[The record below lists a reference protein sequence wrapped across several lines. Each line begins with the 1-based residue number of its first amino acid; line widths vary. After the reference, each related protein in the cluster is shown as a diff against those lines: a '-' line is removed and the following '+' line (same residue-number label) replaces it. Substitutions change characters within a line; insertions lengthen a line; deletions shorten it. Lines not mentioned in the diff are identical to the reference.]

1 MPVHERI
8 ARITKGIALHCS
20 QIDKRSVARFL
31 DAIAG
36 ANRVFIAGA
45 GRSGLVARAFA
56 MRLMHL
62 GLKVHAV
69 GEVTTPAAKPGD
81 LLIIVSGSGQ
91 THSMSCVMERGR
103 SNGAKVA
110 VLTSVP
116 GSPIGKKADIIVH
129 IKGKTAKDL
138 ANVGLRS
145 PLGTPFELSAM
156 VFLDSVIEEL
166 ADRFRKNEAELRAR
180 HANLE

>member
-1 MPVHERI
+1 MPVHARI
-8 ARITKGIALHCS
+8 ARITKGIATHCR
-20 QIDKRSVARFL
+20 QIDKRSVERFL
-31 DAIAG
+31 TELTDAK
-36 ANRVFIAGA
+36 RVFIAGA

-62 GLKVHAV
+62 GLKVHVV
-69 GEVTTPAAKPGD
+69 GEVTTPAATPGD

-91 THSMSCVMERGR
+91 THSMACVMDRGK

-116 GSPIGKKADIIVH
+116 SSQIGKGADILVH
-129 IKGKTAKDL
+129 VRGRTAKDL
-138 ANVGLRS
+138 ANGGLLS
-145 PLGTPFELSAM
+145 PLGTPFELSTM

-166 ADRFRKNEAELRAR
+166 AHSFQTGEKELRAR